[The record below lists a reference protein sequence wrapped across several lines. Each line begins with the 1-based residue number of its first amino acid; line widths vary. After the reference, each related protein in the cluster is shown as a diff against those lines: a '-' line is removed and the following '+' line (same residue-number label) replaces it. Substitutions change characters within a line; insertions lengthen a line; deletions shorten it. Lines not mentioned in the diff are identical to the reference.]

1 LPLPVI
7 PSGCE
12 GSGFEAIWS
21 IPEGEGSR
29 LFVILRSVFRDEGS
43 RVGLFQIQKQ
53 VPRRSAPSGRQGQVV
68 IPSGWRDL
76 VLRQAGTKSRSLVAP
91 LRRDDKARL
100 SSRADARD
108 LVLRQA
114 GTKSRSL
121 VAPLRRDDIQ
131 RQQQTREFF
140 PRTQSRNRHPEQ
152 ASRTRHPEHG
162 IPNTVDKNSSCA

>member
-68 IPSGWRDL
+68 IPSGCEGSGFE
-76 VLRQAGTKSRSLVAP
+76 A
-91 LRRDDKARL
+91 
-100 SSRADARD
+100 
-108 LVLRQA
+108 
-114 GTKSRSL
+114 
-121 VAPLRRDDIQ
+121 
-131 RQQQTREFF
+131 
-140 PRTQSRNRHPEQ
+140 SRNEKQVPRRSAPSGRQGQVVIPSGCEGSGFE
-152 ASRTRHPEHG
+152 ASRNEKQVPRRSAPSGRHSKATADPGVFPPH
-162 IPNTVDKNSSCA
+162 TVS